1 MHGPSGPGADFC
13 RFGLVSPSTY
23 ILRLIP
29 KLNKF
34 HKQTNFSKRITW
46 SLSRYSV
53 IIALLAQRLFCEEL
67 VDLKSIEEL
76 VECWLIPLDKSSGNR
91 PIVVGQVLQH
101 IIGKAIMTVL

>member
-34 HKQTNFSKRITW
+34 HKQTFRNASHD
-46 SLSRYSV
+46 LCLV
-53 IIALLAQRLFCEEL
+53 IALLAQRLFCEEL

-76 VECWLIPLDKSSGNR
+76 VECWLIPLDISSGNR